1 MVFKIGIWKGFS
13 VLMPEGGHIS
23 PVSRRGLRLLWKKV
37 QKKALKNKTSEKINK
52 IIPSLRPF

>member
-1 MVFKIGIWKGFS
+1 
-13 VLMPEGGHIS
+13 MPEGGHIS

-37 QKKALKNKTSEKINK
+37 QKKALKNKTSEKMNK